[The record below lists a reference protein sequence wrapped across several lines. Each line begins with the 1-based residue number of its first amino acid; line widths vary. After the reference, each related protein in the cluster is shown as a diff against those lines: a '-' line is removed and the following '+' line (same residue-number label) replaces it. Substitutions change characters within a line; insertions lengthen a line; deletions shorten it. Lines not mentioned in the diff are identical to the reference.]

1 MYIKFQK
8 YHENDFTLD
17 FAKKIHEMFEKFI
30 GKN

>member
-17 FAKKIHEMFEKFI
+17 FAKKIHEIFEKFVA
-30 GKN
+30 